1 MVYDAK
7 FIVKGSS
14 RAKIYSVFKY
24 VNFGSLTAPEAFIML
39 FGNGIPLQRV
49 IPMLHHI
56 IKLKYPSG
64 AKWEPFLHIF
74 AVWLKN
80 DLKLNTSIFGCYW
93 EFNKALKD
101 HITPTKYLFKLRR
114 GQMGAVFTSPIF
126 V

>member
-1 MVYDAK
+1 MVYNAK

-49 IPMLHHI
+49 IPMLYHI
-56 IKLKYPSG
+56 IKLKYPPG

-74 AVWLKN
+74 AVYVKSGSKTTPDSIPAYLDATGSSLRLLK
-80 DLKLNTSIFGCYW
+80 TI
-93 EFNKALKD
+93 
-101 HITPTKYLFKLRR
+101 
-114 GQMGAVFTSPIF
+114 
-126 V
+126 